1 MILSELLLEIE
12 SVTDMDLDRAAAVG
26 RAYDQDPELRP
37 LRVGGDPA
45 RIKVEGSLE
54 ELIRRTG
61 LPISWLT
68 VRTNSRRDGFEG
80 GEIVLRPG
88 RGGYIGWPGERGERT
103 FQLVPNKVDAGFL
116 RSWTDGA
123 ADRLDR
129 VAALFARL
137 CEAIDACYG
146 IATVLPR
153 KRAMPPVDVGLG
165 DVGWLNFFGPAFV
178 ERFPR
183 LADAAAGTTRVANG
197 GLVIRTTATPWELD
211 DAAKRPVI
219 DATGQDAFVR
229 AWGAGGERGV
239 HVPSYEDHMRHSPGT
254 MEIPWVRGEIERD
267 AARAEQTR
275 ERRYARA
282 RRQREA
288 AMADRSDPGAVPRE
302 NEWSTSFDADDWRSF
317 GRRLFRRLGG
327 EFAGA
332 VARPLIEEIASA
344 PHNLEE
350 SVVLSADI
358 GPIEVRWFIDDID
371 TVDLYLFGPPELPAL
386 IRAVHERWSA
396 G

>member
-1 MILSELLLEIE
+1 VILGELLLEIE
-12 SVTDMDLDRAAAVG
+12 SVTDMDLERAAAVG
-26 RAYDQDPELRP
+26 RAYDQDPALRP
-37 LRVGGDPA
+37 VRVGGDPA

-68 VRTNSRRDGFEG
+68 QRVNTRQEFEG

-88 RGGYIGWPGERGERT
+88 RGGYIGWPEPDGTRT
-103 FQLVPNKVDAGFL
+103 FQLVPNKVTVDVL
-116 RSWTDGA
+116 RSWLDAGA
-123 ADRLDR
+123 DHLDR
-129 VAALFARL
+129 VAALFGRL

-165 DVGWLNFFGPAFV
+165 DVGWLNYFGPAFV

-183 LADAAAGTTRVANG
+183 LADTVAQTTRLANG
-197 GLVIRTTATPWELD
+197 GLVIRIAPTPWELD
-211 DAAKRPVI
+211 DAAKRPVAEAVG
-219 DATGQDAFVR
+219 DDAFVS
-229 AWGAGGERGV
+229 AWGPGVPRGV

-254 MEIPWVRGEIERD
+254 AEMPWVRGEVER
-267 AARAEQTR
+267 AAAQSERTR
-275 ERRYARA
+275 ERRYAKA

-288 AMADRSDPGAVPRE
+288 ALVGRPDPRARGGDA
-302 NEWSTSFDADDWRSF
+302 EWSTSFDADDWRSF
-317 GRRLFRRLGG
+317 GPRLFKRLGG

-332 VARPLIEEIASA
+332 VAKPLIEEIATA

-350 SVVLSADI
+350 SVVLTGDI
-358 GPIEVRWFIDDID
+358 GLIEVRWFIDDID
-371 TVDLYLFGPPELPAL
+371 TVDIYLIGPPELSGVVTAE
-386 IRAVHERWSA
+386 HERWSNS
-396 G
+396 

>member
-1 MILSELLLEIE
+1 VILSELLLEIE
-12 SVTDMDLDRAAAVG
+12 SVTDMDLERAAAVG
-26 RAYDQDPELRP
+26 RAYDHDPELRP

-45 RIKVEGSLE
+45 RIRVEGSLE

-61 LPISWLT
+61 LPIRWLT

-88 RGGYIGWPGERGERT
+88 RGGYISWPGDDGTQT

-116 RSWTDGA
+116 RSWTDAA

-165 DVGWLNFFGPAFV
+165 DVGWLNYFGPAFV

-183 LADAAAGTTRVANG
+183 LADEGADTTPVANG
-197 GLVIRTTATPWELD
+197 GLVIRIAPTPWDLD

-219 DATGQDAFVR
+219 DATGEDAFVR

-239 HVPSYEDHMRHSPGT
+239 HVPSYEDHIRHSPGT
-254 MEIPWVRGEIERD
+254 TEMPWVRGEIERA

-275 ERRYARA
+275 ERRYVRA

-288 AMADRSDPGAVPRE
+288 ALAGRADPGARGGDA
-302 NEWSTSFDADDWRSF
+302 EWSTSFDADDWRSF
-317 GRRLFRRLGG
+317 GSRLFRRLGG
-327 EFAGA
+327 ELAGP
-332 VARPLIEEIASA
+332 VGKPLIEEIASA
-344 PHNLEE
+344 PVNLEE
-350 SVVLSADI
+350 SVAVTTEI
-358 GPIEVRWFIDDID
+358 GVIEVRWFIDDVD
-371 TVDLYLFGPPELPAL
+371 TVDIYLFGPAELPPLLDAE
-386 IRAVHERWSA
+386 HERWA
-396 G
+396 R